1 MSASNTNTQSAALN
15 AISEEFKRKHNL
27 PTAVSISSA
36 INAGIEAA
44 KQGENATAKLTFAFW
59 QGLTQQIDER
69 GSTLVSMEDAKRYC
83 MPWLEG
89 VVVTDLMRTKYKDDS
104 KVFIDNLCVEWSD
117 KYTAASKVLESLKGS
132 RPKESEKNEFDVA
145 FRLTRAVRAMVRR
158 AIRCAYYITTLNPE
172 KVNYNDAKGLINIV
186 LAEDRHSVTMSVL
199 EDMADDH
206 FPSTAKPKG
215 TDKRTEEKT
224 NDVPNNAPALD
235 VLNSIK
241 HLRQFVDVRRFA
253 TLGKTEKDELREL
266 YVTLTACFA
275 VKDETPVPVLIKK
288 AKA

>member
-215 TDKRTEEKT
+215 TDKRNEEKT
-224 NDVPNNAPALD
+224 DKPEAGPVESVID
-235 VLNSIK
+235 SVK
-241 HLRQFVDVRRFA
+241 TLRKFVDVRRFA
-253 TLGKTEKDELREL
+253 TLDKTTRDELREL

-275 VKDETPVPVLIKK
+275 VKDEAAPILIKK
-288 AKA
+288 EKKA